1 MKIHAAN
8 WIDPIP
14 RVVFEPG
21 VYSEKPFLAIK
32 NVRSQVSDSLSK
44 ALQIQNQLE
53 YDQTEQEI
61 KQKGK
66 ALKSLLKEAKETFFV
81 MGGEGYGYPSNFS
94 STSKP
99 KRKDRNTEDQFFET
113 KDVVV
118 EEKVVATIALDKLL
132 QDVMENEISQ
142 CVVVH
147 SADTN
152 SLFYSSEPRL
162 ISPTRKFECEKGDSI
177 TTRFGINIFNG
188 K

>member
-1 MKIHAAN
+1 
-8 WIDPIP
+8 
-14 RVVFEPG
+14 
-21 VYSEKPFLAIK
+21 
-32 NVRSQVSDSLSK
+32 
-44 ALQIQNQLE
+44 
-53 YDQTEQEI
+53 
-61 KQKGK
+61 
-66 ALKSLLKEAKETFFV
+66 
-81 MGGEGYGYPSNFS
+81 MGGEGYGYPPNFS

-177 TTRFGINIFNG
+177 ATRFVLIFSTENKTKKGREIVDRIQWNFSG
-188 K
+188 KEHR